1 MERKTEAKLN
11 MYRAVANHCNAN
23 PAIVATVPAF
33 QTAVTALNANI
44 STILST
50 AQMEVQVISGITADK
65 SALKESLAQQA
76 ADIAAIV
83 FAFASSTNNNTLKEQ
98 VKFSF
103 REILRIKDD
112 LIAPTCLNIHDA
124 ANANLAALAAYG
136 ITAATLT
143 AFNNAITNY
152 SAAVPS
158 PRNAV
163 SLRAAYKK
171 DITNLIKQTDK
182 LLKEQLDKLS
192 VQFKTANTEF
202 YNAYK
207 SNRVII
213 DAGAAGTQI
222 KGKVVSAVDNKAL
235 KDVKVEIV
243 GNGLSDLSS
252 NTGRFM
258 IKPGAAGNYSIKLSK
273 TGFQDNTLANVVVQT
288 GQPSDVG
295 TVILTP
301 AA

>member
-1 MERKTEAKLN
+1 MERKSEAKLN

-23 PAIVATVPAF
+23 PAIIATVPAF

-44 STILST
+44 STMLST

-65 SALKESLAQQA
+65 SQLKQSLAQQA

-83 FAFASSTNNNTLKEQ
+83 FAFASSSGNNTLKEQ

-112 LIAPTCLNIHDA
+112 LIAPTCLNIHNA
-124 ANANLAALAAYG
+124 ANTNLAALVGYG

-143 AFNNAITNY
+143 AFNNAISSF

-171 DITNLIKQTDK
+171 DLTNLIKQTDK

-192 VQFKTANTEF
+192 VQFKTPNPDF
-202 YNAYK
+202 FNAYK
-207 SNRVII
+207 SNRIII
-213 DAGAAGTQI
+213 DPGAAGTQI
-222 KGKVVSAVDNKAL
+222 KGKVISAANSKGI

-243 GNGLSDLSS
+243 GNGLSDLST

-258 IKPGAAGNYSIKLSK
+258 IKPGAAGTYSIKLSK
-273 TGFQDNTLANVVVQT
+273 TGFQDNTVAGIIVQT
-288 GQPSDVG
+288 GQPADVG
-295 TVILTP
+295 TVTLTP